1 MFDPHYSSSFDS
13 LSEMEQLLFNFE
25 HVKQMLYYTREKS
38 ENPDLSLD
46 AAIAFLEYS
55 IERVDLQFPEVWN
68 AVITQHP
75 RRIVSFDD

>member
-1 MFDPHYSSSFDS
+1 MFDAHYISSFDS

-38 ENPDLSLD
+38 ENPDVALD
-46 AAIAFLEYS
+46 AAIAFLEDS

-68 AVITQHP
+68 SVITQHP
-75 RRIVSFDD
+75 QRFVSADD

>member
-13 LSEMEQLLFNFE
+13 LSEMEQLLFNFD

-38 ENPDLSLD
+38 ENPDVSLD

-68 AVITQHP
+68 SVITQHP
-75 RRIVSFDD
+75 HRFVLKND

>member
-1 MFDPHYSSSFDS
+1 MFDPHYSSAFDS

-38 ENPDLSLD
+38 ENPDASLD

-68 AVITQHP
+68 SVITQHP
-75 RRIVSFDD
+75 QRFVSADD

>member
-1 MFDPHYSSSFDS
+1 MFDPHYSSAFDS

-38 ENPDLSLD
+38 ENPDVSLD

-55 IERVDLQFPEVWN
+55 IERVDRQFPEVWN
-68 AVITQHP
+68 SVITQHP
-75 RRIVSFDD
+75 QRFISVDD

>member
-1 MFDPHYSSSFDS
+1 MLDPHYSSSFDS

-38 ENPDLSLD
+38 ESPDVSLD

-55 IERVDLQFPEVWN
+55 IERVDRQFPEVWN
-68 AVITQHP
+68 SVITQHP
-75 RRIVSFDD
+75 GHFVSFDD

>member
-1 MFDPHYSSSFDS
+1 MFDQHYSSSFDS

-38 ENPDLSLD
+38 ENPLAALD

-55 IERVDLQFPEVWN
+55 IERVDRQFPEVWN
-68 AVITQHP
+68 SVITQHP
-75 RRIVSFDD
+75 QHCVSFDD